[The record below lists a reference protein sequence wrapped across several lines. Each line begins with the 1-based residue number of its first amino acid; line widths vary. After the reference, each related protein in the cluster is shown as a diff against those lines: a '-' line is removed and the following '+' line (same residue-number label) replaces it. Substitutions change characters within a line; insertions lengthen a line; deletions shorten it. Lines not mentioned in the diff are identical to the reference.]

1 MRLLSEYYEVSLNQ
15 IQLTEAVN
23 SAPGSPIML
32 RGIIIQRA
40 DAKNRNGRIYP
51 KDVLKREIDKYIEN
65 MVDMNRALGELDHC
79 FVENNF
85 DVLTESGWKSFNDVI
100 EGENVLSYNIKN
112 GALEYK
118 PVLKKIESTYSGDS
132 YSIKARNINT
142 QVTENHKFILEDRY
156 GNKEFH
162 TIKEIFENRVKYNK
176 SKIIKI
182 QEDNS
187 NIDELSEIY
196 VDDDMQIEK
205 LHHEGNIYCLEVKD
219 NNSFYVRQ
227 NDKCF
232 ITGNSAESVVNLK
245 NVSHNIKSIYWKGND
260 VVADLEILDAPE
272 FPAGRIAAGLLR
284 RKIPVGI
291 SSRGMG
297 SVDEAKDGTVTVN
310 DDFNLLTFDLVS
322 FESTQGANMYLQ
334 EGKTIS
340 NDKNSKIDSILK
352 ELICI
357 NAGYCPCD

>member
-15 IQLTEAVN
+15 TQLTEAVN

-65 MVDMNRALGELDHC
+65 MVDMNRALGELDH
-79 FVENNF
+79 
-85 DVLTESGWKSFNDVI
+85 
-100 EGENVLSYNIKN
+100 
-112 GALEYK
+112 
-118 PVLKKIESTYSGDS
+118 
-132 YSIKARNINT
+132 
-142 QVTENHKFILEDRY
+142 
-156 GNKEFH
+156 
-162 TIKEIFENRVKYNK
+162 
-176 SKIIKI
+176 
-182 QEDNS
+182 
-187 NIDELSEIY
+187 
-196 VDDDMQIEK
+196 
-205 LHHEGNIYCLEVKD
+205 
-219 NNSFYVRQ
+219 
-227 NDKCF
+227 
-232 ITGNSAESVVNLK
+232 SAESVVNLK

-340 NDKNSKIDSILK
+340 NDRNSKIDSILK

>member
-15 IQLTEAVN
+15 TQLTEAVN

-65 MVDMNRALGELDHC
+65 MFDMNRALGELDH
-79 FVENNF
+79 
-85 DVLTESGWKSFNDVI
+85 
-100 EGENVLSYNIKN
+100 
-112 GALEYK
+112 
-118 PVLKKIESTYSGDS
+118 
-132 YSIKARNINT
+132 
-142 QVTENHKFILEDRY
+142 
-156 GNKEFH
+156 
-162 TIKEIFENRVKYNK
+162 
-176 SKIIKI
+176 
-182 QEDNS
+182 
-187 NIDELSEIY
+187 
-196 VDDDMQIEK
+196 
-205 LHHEGNIYCLEVKD
+205 
-219 NNSFYVRQ
+219 
-227 NDKCF
+227 
-232 ITGNSAESVVNLK
+232 SAESVVNLK

-340 NDKNSKIDSILK
+340 NDRNSKIDSILK

>member
-65 MVDMNRALGELDHC
+65 MVDMNRALGELDH
-79 FVENNF
+79 
-85 DVLTESGWKSFNDVI
+85 
-100 EGENVLSYNIKN
+100 
-112 GALEYK
+112 
-118 PVLKKIESTYSGDS
+118 
-132 YSIKARNINT
+132 
-142 QVTENHKFILEDRY
+142 
-156 GNKEFH
+156 
-162 TIKEIFENRVKYNK
+162 
-176 SKIIKI
+176 
-182 QEDNS
+182 
-187 NIDELSEIY
+187 
-196 VDDDMQIEK
+196 
-205 LHHEGNIYCLEVKD
+205 
-219 NNSFYVRQ
+219 
-227 NDKCF
+227 
-232 ITGNSAESVVNLK
+232 SAESVVNLK
-245 NVSHNIKSIYWKGND
+245 NVSHNIKNIYWKGND
-260 VVADLEILDAPE
+260 VIADLEILDAPE